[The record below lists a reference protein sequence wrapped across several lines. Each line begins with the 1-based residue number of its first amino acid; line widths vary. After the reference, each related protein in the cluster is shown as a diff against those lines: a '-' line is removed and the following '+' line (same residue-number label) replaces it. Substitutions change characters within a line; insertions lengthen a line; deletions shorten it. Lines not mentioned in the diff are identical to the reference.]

1 VRASSSL
8 AEVLDRE
15 ADLYEDLLDLL
26 HEEEAALIAG
36 NTRVVG
42 ECLARTET
50 LVLQLRLL
58 ENSRETLVT
67 QLTGRRDAR
76 FGEVPETAT
85 GSLGRARA
93 RLETTLPIVD
103 VMNRRVTALLHRAL
117 RLFDT
122 TLDLICEAA
131 GLNHQ
136 YTAAGALTR
145 GARSVIDRRA

>member
-1 VRASSSL
+1 VSASASL

-15 ADLYEDLLDLL
+15 ADLYEDLLRLL

-36 NTRVVG
+36 NTRAVG
-42 ECLARTET
+42 DCLARTET

-67 QLTGRRDAR
+67 QITGRRKAR
-76 FGEVPETAT
+76 LAEVPETAA

-93 RLETTLPIVD
+93 RLETTLPTVD
-103 VMNRRVTALLHRAL
+103 VMNRRVTALLQRAL

-122 TLDLICEAA
+122 TLDLIRDAA

-145 GARSVIDRRA
+145 GAHSVIDGRA

>member
-1 VRASSSL
+1 MSASATL
-8 AEVLDRE
+8 ADVLDRE
-15 ADLYEDLLDLL
+15 ADLYESLLGLL
-26 HEEEAALIAG
+26 REEEAALIAG
-36 NTRVVG
+36 NTRAVG

-76 FGEVPETAT
+76 LGELPETAT
-85 GSLGRARA
+85 GSLRRARA
-93 RLETTLPIVD
+93 RLEATLPNVE

-122 TLDLICEAA
+122 TLDLIREAA

-136 YTAAGALTR
+136 YTAGGALTR
-145 GARSVIDRRA
+145 GARSVIDGRA

>member
-1 VRASSSL
+1 MSASASL

-15 ADLYEDLLDLL
+15 ADLYEDLLRLL

-36 NTRVVG
+36 NTRAVG
-42 ECLARTET
+42 DCLARTET

-67 QLTGRRDAR
+67 QITGRRNAR
-76 FGEVPETAT
+76 LGEVPETAA

-93 RLETTLPIVD
+93 RLETTLPTVD
-103 VMNRRVTALLHRAL
+103 VMNRRVTALLQRAL

-122 TLDLICEAA
+122 TLDLIRDAA

-145 GARSVIDRRA
+145 GAHSVIDGRA

>member
-1 VRASSSL
+1 MNASTSL

-15 ADLYEDLLDLL
+15 ADVYESLLALL

-36 NTRVVG
+36 NAKAVG
-42 ECLARTET
+42 NCLARTET

-67 QLTGRRDAR
+67 QLTGRRDTRLREIPGPA
-76 FGEVPETAT
+76 A

-93 RLETTLPIVD
+93 RLEATLPRVEA
-103 VMNRRVTALLHRAL
+103 MNSRVSALLHRAL

-122 TLDLICEAA
+122 TLALIREAA
-131 GLNHQ
+131 GLNRQ
-136 YTAAGALTR
+136 YTAGGALT
-145 GARSVIDRRA
+145 GSPQSMIDGRA

>member
-1 VRASSSL
+1 VNAFSSL

-15 ADLYEDLLDLL
+15 TDLYENLLDLL

-36 NTRVVG
+36 NIRAVR
-42 ECLARTET
+42 ECLARMET

-67 QLTGRRDAR
+67 RLTGRRDAR
-76 FGEVPETAT
+76 LGEVPGMAN

-93 RLETTLPIVD
+93 RLETTLLIIE
-103 VMNRRVTALLHRAL
+103 VMNQRVTALLHQAL

-122 TLDLICEAA
+122 TLDVIRDAA

-136 YTAAGALTR
+136 FTAAAAGL
-145 GARSVIDRRA
+145 ARCWF

>member
-1 VRASSSL
+1 MSASATL
-8 AEVLDRE
+8 AGVLDRE
-15 ADLYEDLLDLL
+15 ADLYESLLGLL

-36 NTRVVG
+36 NTRAVG

-67 QLTGRRDAR
+67 QLTGRHDAR
-76 FGEVPETAT
+76 LGELPETAT
-85 GSLGRARA
+85 GSLGRART
-93 RLETTLPIVD
+93 RLEATLPLVE

-122 TLDLICEAA
+122 TLDLIREAA

-136 YTAAGALTR
+136 YTAGGALTR
-145 GARSVIDRRA
+145 GAHSVIDGRA